1 VTPNGDPS
9 ATFGIFTGR
18 SQRIEVSNELAR
30 PAAGLTARTPGT
42 VAVPGAG
49 APVHT
54 AGELSFRS
62 APTPD
67 EAWAMV
73 PVTIRDRLVDRCGQV
88 LERWAWTTRAGE
100 PCAVVLGSR
109 ALAVANPARGG
120 TGRAAHRIETVT
132 LRPETAR
139 VAAVHEDTAGR
150 TTAAGAAG
158 AGPQAILP
166 NNTMAGFL
174 GNLPARAQ
182 QLLQEPF
189 AATLK
194 PLRGDHFYLRT
205 RGAGGLG
212 RTELEVFCYL
222 FDQQWM
228 TCVSGSGV
236 TYGQSFDAARWDLTC
251 RRIAVRPR

>member
-1 VTPNGDPS
+1 
-9 ATFGIFTGR
+9 
-18 SQRIEVSNELAR
+18 VSNELAR
-30 PAAGLTARTPGT
+30 PAAGLSARAPST

-49 APVHT
+49 APVHR

-88 LERWAWTTRAGE
+88 LERWAWTTRSGD

-109 ALAVANPARGG
+109 ALAVASPARSG
-120 TGRAAHRIETVT
+120 TGRAAHRIETVN

-139 VAAVHEDTAGR
+139 VAAVHEDTAGLEA
-150 TTAAGAAG
+150 AAGAAG
-158 AGPQAILP
+158 AGPRIVLP
-166 NNTMAGFL
+166 NDTMADFL

-182 QLLQEPF
+182 RLLQDPF
-189 AATLK
+189 TATPE

-222 FDQQWM
+222 FDRQWL

-236 TYGQSFDAARWDLTC
+236 TYGRSFDAARWELTC
-251 RRIAVRPR
+251 RRMAVRPR